1 MKKTIT
7 PEYRNLITFL
17 ESHRDQVWIEGEDV
31 CITAK
36 LRELVE
42 AVAKQEGKPPDK
54 WISDFFIPRIAKAL
68 ARRQDVRASRGIGET
83 KH

>member
-31 CITAK
+31 CINCQT
-36 LRELVE
+36 
-42 AVAKQEGKPPDK
+42 
-54 WISDFFIPRIAKAL
+54 S
-68 ARRQDVRASRGIGET
+68 
-83 KH
+83 